1 MNAIQ
6 KATKEIGRNLTKN
19 SPAILTGVAVAGVCG
34 TVVLAVQATPRALSI
49 LEDACAVRKV
59 EELSTKE
66 VVELTWKLYL
76 PATIMGAITIGCIV
90 GLNTVHTR
98 RTAALASLYS
108 ISESAL
114 KEYQAK
120 VVEIVG
126 ENKARAVKDAV
137 AKDKVEKNPPVNA
150 DILHTGRGTTLC
162 LDSMSGRYFYSD
174 IEAIRK
180 VQNNINER
188 LLQGGD
194 DYAALND
201 VYYEL
206 GLAGTKMGEEVGWCI
221 SDGILEFDFS
231 SQLTATGV
239 PCLVLDYKVNPKYE
253 FDC

>member
-6 KATKEIGRNLTKN
+6 KVAQEVGRNLTKN

-34 TVVLAVQATPRALSI
+34 TVVLAVQATPKAVTI
-49 LEDACAVRKV
+49 LEDICAERKV
-59 EELSTKE
+59 EELSAKE
-66 VVELTWKLYL
+66 VLESTWRLYI

-98 RTAALASLYS
+98 RSAALASLYS

-120 VVEIVG
+120 VVEVVG

-137 AKDKVEKNPPVNA
+137 AKDKVEKNPPVSG

-180 VQNNINER
+180 VQNNVNEQ
-188 LLQGGD
+188 LLNGS
-194 DYAALND
+194 DYASLND

-206 GLAGTKMGEEVGWCI
+206 GLAGTKMGEEVGWCV
-221 SDGILEFDFS
+221 SDGMLEFDFS

-253 FDC
+253 YDC